1 MATPPDFTAGQILT
15 AAQMDAIGMWL
26 IKTQTIGTGVSSV
39 TVTSAFSSDYDNY
52 LVTIV
57 GGVASTTP
65 VYVNLTFGSTATGY
79 YVSEIYGK
87 YDSNTLSMISRANH
101 TAFIGGAM
109 SADNNVVSYRIFA
122 PNLAKTTHCITEAP
136 LARTAGDN
144 WSYALG
150 YVNNTT
156 QYTAFTMTTVSGTLT
171 GGTIRVYGLRN

>member
-1 MATPPDFTAGQILT
+1 MTFPVFASGDVLNASDMN
-15 AAQMDAIGMWL
+15 AVGMWL
-26 IKTQTIGTGVSSV
+26 VKTQTIGTAVSSV
-39 TVTSAFSSDYDNY
+39 AVTSAFSSDYDNY
-52 LVTIV
+52 LVTVV

-65 VYVNLTFGSTATGY
+65 VYINLTLGATATGY
-79 YVSEIYGK
+79 YSSEIYGK

-101 TAFIGGAM
+101 TAFIGGAF

-122 PNLAKTTHCITEAP
+122 PNLAKTTHFLVEAP

-144 WSYALG
+144 WSYAIG
-150 YVNNTT
+150 YLNNTT